1 MSKMKRAEIRE
12 HIFKILFRVEFHDSV
27 EFEQQIALYMQNLR
41 EGTKEEKGIDVSE
54 QDYNYIHDK
63 AVAIKNNIEDID
75 AKINE
80 ISSGWPTTRLGKA
93 ELSIMRLAVY
103 EIIYDEDIPRN
114 VAINEAVELAKK
126 YGSDSAPSFINGV
139 LAKLDN

>member
-75 AKINE
+75 SKINE
-80 ISSGWPTTRLGKA
+80 ISSGWPTTRLGKS

>member
-75 AKINE
+75 SKINE

-126 YGSDSAPSFINGV
+126 YVSDSAPSFINGV

>member
-75 AKINE
+75 SKINE
-80 ISSGWPTTRLGKA
+80 ISIGWPTTRLGKA

>member
-75 AKINE
+75 SKINE

>member
-41 EGTKEEKGIDVSE
+41 EGTKEEKGVDVSE

-75 AKINE
+75 SKINE